1 MLQSLLVF
9 FFFLGFTP
17 EKQEDFNQTF
27 VQDSIVSYK
36 NITYPKR
43 LEKPVLEAFSHFPE
57 LEDVKIDF
65 QLIKNIR
72 GAVMQAQPNI
82 LSLLMDRKNERR
94 YRIKITETL
103 VFDDFK
109 MPIEEVPHDALVG
122 WIGHELGHV
131 MDYLNRSS
139 LNMIAFGI
147 GYQFSRKKYIEAELV
162 ADSYAIAYGLG
173 PQILFHKNYILDH
186 DQFTDDYKDKIRD
199 LYMSPRVIS
208 ALMQALGQPTL

>member
-9 FFFLGFTP
+9 FLFLGFSP
-17 EKQEDFNQTF
+17 EEEVNVNQTSL
-27 VQDSIVSYK
+27 QDSIVSYK

-65 QLIKNIR
+65 QLIKNIN
-72 GAVMQAQPNI
+72 GAVMQAQPNV
-82 LSLLMDRKNERR
+82 LSLILDKKNERR

-103 VFDDFK
+103 IFDDSK
-109 MPIEEVPHDALVG
+109 MPIEQVPHEALVG

-139 LNMIAFGI
+139 LNMVAFGI
-147 GYQFSRKKYIEAELV
+147 GYKFSKKKYIEAELV

-173 PQILFHKNYILDH
+173 PQILFHKHYILDH
-186 DQFTDDYKDKIRD
+186 DKFTDAYKDKLRD

-208 ALMQALGQPTL
+208 ALMQALGQQAL

>member
-9 FFFLGFTP
+9 FLWTTFTP
-17 EKQEDFNQTF
+17 EKEGNIYQAPIE
-27 VQDSIVSYK
+27 DSIVSYK
-36 NITYPKR
+36 NITYPQK
-43 LEKPVLEAFSHFPE
+43 LEKSILEAFSHFPE

-65 QLIKNIR
+65 QLIKNIK

-82 LSLLMDRKNERR
+82 LSLIVDRKNERR

-103 VFDDFK
+103 VFDDYK
-109 MPIEEVPHDALVG
+109 MPIEQVPQEALVG

-139 LNMIAFGI
+139 LNMIGFGI
-147 GYQFSRKKYIEAELV
+147 GYTLSKKRYIEAELV

-173 PQILFHKNYILDH
+173 PQILFHKQYILDH
-186 DQFTDDYKDKIRD
+186 DKFTDTYKNKIRA
-199 LYMSPRVIS
+199 LYMSPETIS
-208 ALMQALGQPTL
+208 ALMGALDQGSL